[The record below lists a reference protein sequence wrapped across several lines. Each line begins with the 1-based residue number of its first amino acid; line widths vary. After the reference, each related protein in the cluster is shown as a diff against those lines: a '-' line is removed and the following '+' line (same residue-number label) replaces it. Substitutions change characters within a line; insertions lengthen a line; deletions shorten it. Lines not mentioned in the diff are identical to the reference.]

1 VSVCQFD
8 ILFEKKR
15 LPAGRPQNAPINK
28 PIDKTTIIEAFCGE
42 RGNKKG
48 PHPRPLSQ
56 KGRGESRRG
65 RGGAPS
71 IPLRGTSPQGG
82 RASAPHVAETADG
95 GMTPPRLGRAGDI
108 KRSPSRRIIVENPE
122 SYNNPAGR
130 CEKPVIV
137 QPDHYAASRVPSG
150 KPIRV
155 QLSLGPARV
164 CSFQLEAILCQG
176 RAQS

>member
-1 VSVCQFD
+1 MSVCQFD
-8 ILFEKKR
+8 ILFEKKL

-28 PIDKTTIIEAFCGE
+28 PIDKTTIIEAFCVE

-65 RGGAPS
+65 RGGRAPN
-71 IPLRGTSPQGG
+71 SP
-82 RASAPHVAETADG
+82 
-95 GMTPPRLGRAGDI
+95 AGDRLAGDVE
-108 KRSPSRRIIVENPE
+108 RSPSRRIIVENPE

-137 QPDHYAASRVPSG
+137 QPDHYAASRVQSG

>member
-65 RGGAPS
+65 RGGRA
-71 IPLRGTSPQGG
+71 LNSPAGD
-82 RASAPHVAETADG
+82 R
-95 GMTPPRLGRAGDI
+95 RAGDI